1 GLEVRTGEKV
11 EDIQRDPDGIFS
23 VKTTKAQYRA
33 WTVILALGRR
43 GTPRKLGIKGEE
55 LSKVMYS
62 LIETEAYT
70 GAKILVV
77 GGGDSAVEAAM
88 GLAHQK
94 GNQVTLSYRKEAFTR
109 IKERNV
115 QRLPE
120 YTKSGRLKVVFN
132 SQPVEIR
139 AKSVLLEVAGKVQEL
154 PNDYVWVFAG
164 GLPPN
169 EFLQKVGVQVG
180 QQDLTREGT
189 AEAKLARQTA

>member
-1 GLEVRTGEKV
+1 
-11 EDIQRDPDGIFS
+11 
-23 VKTTKAQYRA
+23 
-33 WTVILALGRR
+33 
-43 GTPRKLGIKGEE
+43 
-55 LSKVMYS
+55 
-62 LIETEAYT
+62 
-70 GAKILVV
+70 
-77 GGGDSAVEAAM
+77 M

-94 GNQVTLSYRKEAFTR
+94 GNRVTLSYRREAFSR

-139 AKSVLLEVAGKVQEL
+139 AKSVVLDVAGQVQEL

-164 GLPPN
+164 GTPPN

-180 QQDLTREGT
+180 QRDLTKEGT
-189 AEAKLARQTA
+189 AEAKLVRRTA